1 MKALLIGILIPA
13 ATTVAC
19 VALVGVWLFG
29 GAPVEVA
36 QRVPGTDRPPGMDT
50 SGQAGPKG
58 KPQLNKGDG
67 VPAEVPGAWPRFRGR
82 NLDGV
87 SDDYIPLAKSW
98 PPEGP
103 PRLWEIEVGEG
114 YAAAAIWEGR
124 VYVLDYDR
132 RKKTDVLRCLSLTDA
147 KDIWRYSYPV
157 DVKRNHGMSRTIP
170 TVTDQVVV
178 ALGPKCHVTCL
189 EPKTGEFRWA
199 IDLVKDFGTRVP
211 PWYAGQCPLVEG
223 DRVILAPAGPD
234 VLMMAVDAAKGDV
247 VWQTPNPRGWHMT
260 HSSVIPMEVAGV
272 RMYVY
277 CASGGVVGVAADNG
291 AILWETT
298 DWKISIA
305 TVPSPVIVGDGKIFL
320 SGGYN
325 AGSMMLQLKEE
336 GGRFVAKPLFRL
348 EPKVFGAAQ
357 QTPILYNG
365 CLYGVR
371 PNGELVCLD
380 LNGKV
385 VWASGPE
392 HRFGLGP
399 FLIAGGLLY
408 VMDDTGL
415 LTMVEATPQGYKPL
429 DQAQVLSGHDAW
441 GPMAILDGRLIL
453 RDLTRMVCL
462 NVAAPK

>member
-1 MKALLIGILIPA
+1 
-13 ATTVAC
+13 
-19 VALVGVWLFG
+19 
-29 GAPVEVA
+29 
-36 QRVPGTDRPPGMDT
+36 
-50 SGQAGPKG
+50 
-58 KPQLNKGDG
+58 
-67 VPAEVPGAWPRFRGR
+67 
-82 NLDGV
+82 
-87 SDDYIPLAKSW
+87 
-98 PPEGP
+98 
-103 PRLWEIEVGEG
+103 
-114 YAAAAIWEGR
+114 
-124 VYVLDYDR
+124 
-132 RKKTDVLRCLSLTDA
+132 
-147 KDIWRYSYPV
+147 
-157 DVKRNHGMSRTIP
+157 MSRTIP